1 MADFLTAAIE
11 ASRLGGEV
19 LRERYGKAKTI
30 EFKGEIDLVTEV
42 DRKSEKLI
50 VDFLSAQFPQHSIL
64 AEEGTNTTRQSEYRW
79 VIDPLDGTSNYAH
92 DYPFFCVSLGLEKR
106 GEVIAGVVYHP
117 IFEELFVAE
126 KGGGAFLNKKK
137 LQVSQVNRLR
147 QALVSTGFPYDV
159 LEDPEEALEYF
170 ARFID
175 AAQAVR
181 RDGSAALDLCYLA
194 MGRFDGFWELRL
206 KPWDTAAGSL
216 IVKEAGGKITNF
228 LGEEYSIYDHHVIAS
243 NGWLHN
249 EMLNVV
255 RELRE
260 V

>member
-11 ASRLGGEV
+11 AARLGGEV
-19 LRERYGKAKTI
+19 LRERYGKVKTI
-30 EFKGEIDLVTEV
+30 EFKGEIDLVTDV
-42 DRKSEKLI
+42 YRKSEKLI
-50 VDFLSAQFPQHSIL
+50 VDFLSAQFPEHSIL
-64 AEEGTNTTRQSEYRW
+64 AEEGTNATRQSEYKW

-92 DYPFFCVSLGLEKR
+92 DYPIFCVSLGLEKR

-137 LQVSQVNRLR
+137 IQVSQVNSLR
-147 QALVSTGFPYDV
+147 RALVSTGFPYDV
-159 LEDPEEALEYF
+159 LEDPKEALEYF

-194 MGRFDGFWELRL
+194 MERL
-206 KPWDTAAGSL
+206 MAFGNCGSSHG
-216 IVKEAGGKITNF
+216 IQP
-228 LGEEYSIYDHHVIAS
+228 LG
-243 NGWLHN
+243 L
-249 EMLNVV
+249 
-255 RELRE
+255 
-260 V
+260 